1 MLIKPA
7 MQRLELKARR
17 KRTILEVDSRNVN
30 LLVSTGLKF
39 TRVSID
45 DSSSEYSFSVSDDL
59 PRTKQLLR

>member
-17 KRTILEVDSRNVN
+17 KHMILEVDLRNLN
-30 LLVSTGLKF
+30 LLVSTGLKS

-45 DSSSEYSFSVSDDL
+45 DSSSEYNFSVSDDL
-59 PRTKQLLR
+59 PRTKQLPR

>member
-17 KRTILEVDSRNVN
+17 KHMILEVDLRNLN

-45 DSSSEYSFSVSDDL
+45 DSSSEYNFSVSDDL
-59 PRTKQLLR
+59 PRTKQLPR